1 MTVRRCL
8 TFIVC
13 LLFATQLYADKPNLP
28 FAQNDGCMEG
38 PMAQFGRYLGDWK
51 IEDSRLSQDG
61 SGWSAGEGARWI
73 FSCLG
78 NGTAIQDFWLPP
90 DGKVGTN
97 LRTYYPETGTWEI
110 AWAIT
115 GVPGFSHIRA
125 EQDDNANIVMHYVA
139 PLPTPLR
146 RITFYPP
153 DNTGWDWKLEFS
165 SDNGET
171 WFEVYRIR
179 ATPFNAAS
187 VDSP

>member
-1 MTVRRCL
+1 
-8 TFIVC
+8 
-13 LLFATQLYADKPNLP
+13 
-28 FAQNDGCMEG
+28 
-38 PMAQFGRYLGDWK
+38 MAQFGRYLGDWK

-61 SGWSAGEGARWI
+61 SGWSAGTGARWI

-97 LRTYYPETGTWEI
+97 LRTYDAETGTWEI

-115 GVPGFSHIRA
+115 GMPAGFSHIRA
-125 EQDDNANIVMHYVA
+125 EQDASGNIVMLYVT

-146 RITFYPP
+146 RITFFVP
-153 DNTGWDWKLEFS
+153 DDAGWDWRLEFS
-165 SDNGET
+165 SDAGQT

-187 VDSP
+187 TGSP